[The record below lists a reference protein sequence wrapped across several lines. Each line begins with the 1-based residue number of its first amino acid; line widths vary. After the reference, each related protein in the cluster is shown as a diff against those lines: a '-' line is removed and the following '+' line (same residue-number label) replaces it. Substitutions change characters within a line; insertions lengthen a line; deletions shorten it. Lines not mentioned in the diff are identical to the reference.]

1 VNYISS
7 CEKVCKKS
15 SQWLLSKGC
24 RKIWR
29 RLRESSPSI
38 MTMFSKKIMNSISN
52 IVLLQ
57 VKFNAFTME
66 EKNVNMC

>member
-1 VNYISS
+1 M
-7 CEKVCKKS
+7 
-15 SQWLLSKGC
+15 KGC

-38 MTMFSKKIMNSISN
+38 MTMFSKKIMNSRSN